1 MIICALLGACIIA
14 FAAHQPKADKPQKD
28 GQQPKVDFTVNYAV
42 ESNYNTTD
50 LRKQLFDKNDTTVML
65 VAHRGDWHGTAEN
78 SLHAIQKAIE
88 KGCAAVEVD
97 VRKTKD
103 DSLVLMADETVD
115 RMTNGKGRVADLTLA
130 EIKALTLKEYH
141 GNPTPLRIPTLEE
154 ALRFCKGKILIT
166 VSNYKDYKKEID
178 ALVKKTDTG
187 TEFFLLDKVPRK
199 TAATWKM
206 SIEQQQ
212 GPHGNMFDTY
222 GGLRKKGVTVFVT
235 DAPKAF
241 NGFLNISHVNASKS
255 VSQVYGDG
263 QKVDYILV
271 RYDHDIDGASVN
283 KNTYEVENHVVAD
296 AFTSRTETPEGRA
309 EKGNNVIIVLKNT
322 LYLDNTNTAVTKDST
337 TSTGSPKTE
346 TRDEQQHAIPAITA
360 GSKPERKDN
369 PYPTTVVFRQKE
381 PVKTTDGK
389 TYTERLLLRNTM
401 AGTLVVDDFKQKVY
415 HDSKTGDSLRYN
427 IFVPS
432 KGNGAEQKYPL
443 VIFLHDASCAG
454 QEDTYTLRQG
464 LGAVVWATPE
474 EQAKHPCIVVAPQYD
489 EVVVDDD
496 YHQTSAVESTAD
508 LIRDI
513 LAQYPVDTARVYITG
528 QSMGCMMTY
537 LLMSKYPALFAA
549 GYLVAGHW
557 RASDLAPMSKKP
569 LWLVSS
575 AGKSKEG
582 AEEAIAEWQQYG
594 GVAAT
599 AEWPLTATD
608 EERDAETEALL
619 SQGGNIHYS
628 HLTSG
633 SHFDTWRVAYG
644 FRAIR
649 DWLFRQHNRGE

>member
-1 MIICALLGACIIA
+1 MMICALLGACIIA
-14 FAAHQPKADKPQKD
+14 FAGQKQKT

-42 ESNYNTTD
+42 ESNYNTTT
-50 LRKQLFDKNDTTVML
+50 LRKQLFDKKDTSVMV

-97 VRKTKD
+97 VRKTRD

-115 RMTNGKGRVADLTLA
+115 RMTSGKGRVSDMTLA
-130 EIKALTLKEYH
+130 EIRALTLKEYH
-141 GNPTPLRIPTLEE
+141 GNPTPQRVPTLEE

-187 TEFFLLDKVPRK
+187 TEFFQLEKVPRK
-199 TAATWKM
+199 KAATWKM
-206 SIEQQQ
+206 SIEQQ

-222 GGLRKKGVTVFVT
+222 GGLRAKGVTVFVT

-255 VSQVYGDG
+255 MSSVYGDG
-263 QKVDYILV
+263 QKVDYIMV
-271 RYDHDIDGASVN
+271 RYDHEIDGATVS
-283 KNTYEVENHVVAD
+283 KNTYQVENHEVAD
-296 AFTSRTETPEGRA
+296 AFTSSNETPDGRA
-309 EKGNNVIIVLKNT
+309 DKGNNVIIMLKNT
-322 LYLDNTNTAVTKDST
+322 LYLDATNATTAKST
-337 TSTGSPKTE
+337 DKTE
-346 TRDEQQHAIPAITA
+346 TRDEQQHAIPTITA
-360 GSKPERKDN
+360 GSKPGRKDN
-369 PYPTTVVFRQKE
+369 PYPTTVVFRQTE
-381 PVKTTDGK
+381 PIKTTDGK

-401 AGTLVVDDFKQKVY
+401 ASTLVVDDFKQKVY
-415 HDSKTGDSLRYN
+415 RDSISGDTLRYN
-427 IFVPS
+427 IFVPADNS
-432 KGNGAEQKYPL
+432 GSEKKYPL
-443 VIFLHDASCAG
+443 VVFLHDASCAG

-474 EQAKHPCIVVAPQYD
+474 EQAKRPCIVVAPQFD

-496 YHQTSAVESTAD
+496 YHQTAAAETTAD

-513 LAQYPVDTARVYITG
+513 LSRYPVDTARVYITG

-537 LLMSKYPALFAA
+537 LLMSKHPSLFTA

-557 RASDLAPMSKKP
+557 RASDLAPMSEKP

-582 AEEAIAEWQQYG
+582 AEEAIAEWQQHG

-608 EERDAETEALL
+608 EERDAETAELL

-628 HLTSG
+628 HLTTG

-649 DWLFRQHNRGE
+649 DWLFQQHK

>member
-1 MIICALLGACIIA
+1 MRRFMIICALLGACIIA
-14 FAAHQPKADKPQKD
+14 FAAQQQKEGPQQKPA
-28 GQQPKVDFTVNYAV
+28 QQPKVDFTVNYAV
-42 ESNYNTTD
+42 ESNYSTVD
-50 LRKQLFDKNDTTVML
+50 LRKQLFDKKDTTVML
-65 VAHRGDWHGTAEN
+65 VSHRGDWHGTAEN

-88 KGCAAVEVD
+88 KGCAAVAVD
-97 VRKTKD
+97 VRKTRD
-103 DSLVLMADETVD
+103 DLLVLMADETVD

-130 EIKALTLKEYH
+130 ELRALTLKEYH

-154 ALRFCKGKILIT
+154 ALRFCKGKILVT
-166 VSNYKDYKKEID
+166 VSNYKDYKKDID
-178 ALVKKTDTG
+178 ALVKQTNTG
-187 TEFFLLDKVPRK
+187 TEFFRLDKVPRK

-206 SIEQQQ
+206 AIEHEQV
-212 GPHGNMFDTY
+212 PHDSVYDVY
-222 GGLRKKGVTVFVT
+222 GRLRAKGVTVFVT

-241 NGFLNISHVNASKS
+241 NGFLNISHVMASKS
-255 VSQVYGDG
+255 VSRVYGDG

-271 RYDHDIDGASVN
+271 RYDHAIDGATVN
-283 KNTYEVENHVVAD
+283 KNTYAVENHEVAD
-296 AFTSRTETPEGRA
+296 AFTSSTETPNGRA
-309 EKGNNVIIVLKNT
+309 DQGNNVIIVLKNT
-322 LYLDNTNTAVTKDST
+322 LYLDNTNTSAKST
-337 TSTGSPKTE
+337 TLTTDTAKNE
-346 TRDEQQHAIPAITA
+346 TRDEQQHAIPTITA
-360 GSKPERKDN
+360 GSKPERKNN
-369 PYPTTVVFRQKE
+369 PYPTTVVFRQTA

-415 HDSKTGDSLRYN
+415 RDSKTGDSLRYN

-432 KGNGAEQKYPL
+432 KETDASRKYPL
-443 VIFLHDASCAG
+443 VVFLHDASCAG

-474 EQAKHPCIVVAPQYD
+474 EQAKHPCIVVAPQFD

-496 YHQTSAVESTAD
+496 YHQTSAAESTAD
-508 LIRDI
+508 LIRDL
-513 LAQYPVDTARVYITG
+513 LARYPVDTTRVYITG

-537 LLMSKYPALFAA
+537 LLMSKYPSLFAA

-582 AEEAIAEWQQYG
+582 AEEAIAEWQQHG

-608 EERDAETEALL
+608 EERDAATAALL
-619 SQGGNIHYS
+619 AQGGNIHYS

-649 DWLFRQHNRGE
+649 DWLFRQHK

>member
-1 MIICALLGACIIA
+1 MRRLMIICALLGACIIA

-50 LRKQLFDKNDTTVML
+50 LRKQLLDKNNTTVML

-115 RMTNGKGRVADLTLA
+115 RMNNGKGRVADLTLS
-130 EIKALTLKEYH
+130 EIRALTLKEYH
-141 GNPTPLRIPTLEE
+141 GNPTPLRIPTLED

-427 IFVPS
+427 IFVPTTKPAAPVRKTPTRCVRAS
-432 KGNGAEQKYPL
+432 VPWYGRRPRSRPSTRASSWHRNTTKSSWTTTIIRLQPWSRRPTSSATSSRSIL
-443 VIFLHDASCAG
+443 LTLH
-454 QEDTYTLRQG
+454 
-464 LGAVVWATPE
+464 
-474 EQAKHPCIVVAPQYD
+474 
-489 EVVVDDD
+489 
-496 YHQTSAVESTAD
+496 ESTSPD
-508 LIRDI
+508 SRW
-513 LAQYPVDTARVYITG
+513 
-528 QSMGCMMTY
+528 
-537 LLMSKYPALFAA
+537 
-549 GYLVAGHW
+549 VA
-557 RASDLAPMSKKP
+557 
-569 LWLVSS
+569 
-575 AGKSKEG
+575 
-582 AEEAIAEWQQYG
+582 
-594 GVAAT
+594 
-599 AEWPLTATD
+599 
-608 EERDAETEALL
+608 
-619 SQGGNIHYS
+619 
-628 HLTSG
+628 
-633 SHFDTWRVAYG
+633 
-644 FRAIR
+644 
-649 DWLFRQHNRGE
+649 

>member
-1 MIICALLGACIIA
+1 MRRFMIICALLGAYMMI
-14 FAAHQPKADKPQKD
+14 FAAQKRL
-28 GQQPKVDFTVNYAV
+28 VDFTINYDV
-42 ESNYNTTD
+42 ESNYNTAA
-50 LRKQLFDKNDTTVML
+50 LRKQLFDKNDTTVMV

-88 KGCAAVEVD
+88 KGCAAVAVD
-97 VRKTKD
+97 VRKTRD
-103 DSLVLMADETVD
+103 DSLVLMTDETVD

-130 EIKALTLKEYH
+130 EIRALTLKEYH
-141 GNPTPLRIPTLEE
+141 GNPTPLRVPTLEE

-166 VSNYKDYKKEID
+166 VSNYNDYKKEID
-178 ALVKKTDTG
+178 ALVKQTDTG
-187 TEFFLLDKVPRK
+187 TEFFRLDKVPRK

-206 SIEQQQ
+206 AIEHEQV
-212 GPHGNMFDTY
+212 PHDNIFAVY
-222 GGLRKKGVTVFVT
+222 AGLRNKGVTVFVT

-241 NGFLNISHVNASKS
+241 NGFLNISHVMASKS
-255 VSQVYGDG
+255 VSRVYGDG

-271 RYDHDIDGASVN
+271 RYDHAIDGATVN
-283 KNTYEVENHVVAD
+283 KHTYEVENHEVAD
-296 AFTSRTETPEGRA
+296 AFTSSTETPDGKA
-309 EKGNNVIIVLKNT
+309 DQGNNVIIVLKNT
-322 LYLDNTNTAVTKDST
+322 LYLDNTNTSAKST
-337 TSTGSPKTE
+337 TATGTAKNE
-346 TRDEQQHAIPAITA
+346 TRDEQQHAIPTITA
-360 GSKPERKDN
+360 GSKPERKNN
-369 PYPTTVVFRQKE
+369 PYPTTVVFRQTT

-401 AGTLVVDDFKQKVY
+401 AGTLVVDDFKQMVY

-432 KGNGAEQKYPL
+432 KETDASRKYPL

-474 EQAKHPCIVVAPQYD
+474 EQAKHPCIVVAPQFD

-496 YHQTSAVESTAD
+496 YHQTSAAETTAD

-513 LAQYPVDTARVYITG
+513 LSQYPVDTARVYITG

-537 LLMSKYPALFAA
+537 LLMSKHPSLFAA

-582 AEEAIAEWQQYG
+582 AEEAIAEWQQHG

-608 EERDAETEALL
+608 EERDAETAALL
-619 SQGGNIHYS
+619 AQGGNIHYS

-649 DWLFRQHNRGE
+649 DWLFRQHK